1 MINNLLNDP
10 NYTAEQKVQLM
21 QLMTEFTDLHRKLEQ
36 NKANVGM
43 LEIKTTYIRA
53 LEIIAKIEEVME
65 EELKWVK
72 KYLLFMLL
80 MEQLIIKEV
89 KNDNKSN

>member
-53 LEIIAKIEEVME
+53 LEIIAKVEEVMG

-72 KYLLFMLL
+72 KSLLFMLH
-80 MEQLIIKEV
+80 I
-89 KNDNKSN
+89 

>member
-21 QLMTEFTDLHRKLEQ
+21 QLMNEFTDLHRKLEQ

-43 LEIKTTYIRA
+43 LE
-53 LEIIAKIEEVME
+53 
-65 EELKWVK
+65 
-72 KYLLFMLL
+72 
-80 MEQLIIKEV
+80 
-89 KNDNKSN
+89 N

>member
-43 LEIKTTYIRA
+43 LEIKTTYTRA
-53 LEIIAKIEEVME
+53 LELIDKMEEVMGE
-65 EELKWVK
+65 
-72 KYLLFMLL
+72 
-80 MEQLIIKEV
+80 II
-89 KNDNKSN
+89 S

>member
-21 QLMTEFTDLHRKLEQ
+21 QLMTKFTALHREIEK

-43 LEIKTTYIRA
+43 LEIKTTYTKA
-53 LEIIAKIEEVME
+53 LEIIAKIEEVMG
-65 EELKWVK
+65 EEL
-72 KYLLFMLL
+72 
-80 MEQLIIKEV
+80 
-89 KNDNKSN
+89 S

>member
-36 NKANVGM
+36 NKANVGL
-43 LEIKTTYIRA
+43 LEIKNTYTRA
-53 LEIIAKIEEVME
+53 LELIEQIEEVMG
-65 EELKWVK
+65 
-72 KYLLFMLL
+72 
-80 MEQLIIKEV
+80 EV
-89 KNDNKSN
+89 LT

>member
-1 MINNLLNDP
+1 MINGLLNDP

-43 LEIKTTYIRA
+43 LEIKTTYTRA
-53 LEIIAKIEEVME
+53 LEIITKVEEVMG
-65 EELKWVK
+65 EELT
-72 KYLLFMLL
+72 
-80 MEQLIIKEV
+80 
-89 KNDNKSN
+89 

>member
-43 LEIKTTYIRA
+43 REIKTTYTRA
-53 LEIIAKIEEVME
+53 LEIIAKIEEVMG
-65 EELKWVK
+65 EELSWW
-72 KYLLFMLL
+72 
-80 MEQLIIKEV
+80 ITTKE
-89 KNDNKSN
+89 SNE

>member
-21 QLMTEFTDLHRKLEQ
+21 QLMTEFTDLHKKLEQ

-43 LEIKTTYIRA
+43 LEIKTTYTRA
-53 LEIIAKIEEVME
+53 LEIITKIEEVMG
-65 EELKWVK
+65 EELSW
-72 KYLLFMLL
+72 
-80 MEQLIIKEV
+80 
-89 KNDNKSN
+89 

>member
-1 MINNLLNDP
+1 MINGLLNDP
-10 NYTAEQKVQLM
+10 SYTAEQKVQLM
-21 QLMTEFTDLHRKLEQ
+21 QLMTEFADLHRKLEQ

-43 LEIKTTYIRA
+43 LEIKTTYTKA
-53 LEIIAKIEEVME
+53 LEIIAKLEEVMG

-80 MEQLIIKEV
+80 I
-89 KNDNKSN
+89 

>member
-21 QLMTEFTDLHRKLEQ
+21 QLMNEFADLHRKLEQ

-53 LEIIAKIEEVME
+53 LEIIAKVEEVMG
-65 EELKWVK
+65 EEL
-72 KYLLFMLL
+72 
-80 MEQLIIKEV
+80 
-89 KNDNKSN
+89 S

>member
-10 NYTAEQKVQLM
+10 SYTAEQKVQLM

-43 LEIKTTYIRA
+43 L
-53 LEIIAKIEEVME
+53 
-65 EELKWVK
+65 
-72 KYLLFMLL
+72 
-80 MEQLIIKEV
+80 
-89 KNDNKSN
+89 

>member
-21 QLMTEFTDLHRKLEQ
+21 QLMNEFTDLHRKLEQ

-53 LEIIAKIEEVME
+53 LEIIAKIEEVMG
-65 EELKWVK
+65 EELKWAK
-72 KYLLFMLL
+72 KYLLFILL
-80 MEQLIIKEV
+80 I
-89 KNDNKSN
+89 

>member
-21 QLMTEFTDLHRKLEQ
+21 QLMAEFTELHKKLEQ

-43 LEIKTTYIRA
+43 LEIKTTYTKA
-53 LEIIAKIEEVME
+53 LELITKMEEVMG
-65 EELKWVK
+65 EELT
-72 KYLLFMLL
+72 
-80 MEQLIIKEV
+80 
-89 KNDNKSN
+89 

>member
-10 NYTAEQKVQLM
+10 NYSAEQKVQLM
-21 QLMTEFTDLHRKLEQ
+21 RLMTEFTDLHRKLEQ

-53 LEIIAKIEEVME
+53 LEIISKVEEVMG
-65 EELKWVK
+65 EELK
-72 KYLLFMLL
+72 
-80 MEQLIIKEV
+80 
-89 KNDNKSN
+89 

>member
-10 NYTAEQKVQLM
+10 NYTAEQKVELM
-21 QLMTEFTDLHRKLEQ
+21 KLMTEFTDLHRKLEQ
-36 NKANVGM
+36 NKANVG
-43 LEIKTTYIRA
+43 LVEIKTTYIRA
-53 LEIIAKIEEVME
+53 LEIIAKVEEVMG

-80 MEQLIIKEV
+80 I
-89 KNDNKSN
+89 

>member
-36 NKANVGM
+36 SKANVGL
-43 LEIKTTYIRA
+43 LEIKTTYTRA
-53 LEIIAKIEEVME
+53 LEIIAKLEEVMG
-65 EELKWVK
+65 EELT
-72 KYLLFMLL
+72 
-80 MEQLIIKEV
+80 
-89 KNDNKSN
+89 

>member
-21 QLMTEFTDLHRKLEQ
+21 QLMTEFADLHRKLEQ

-43 LEIKTTYIRA
+43 LEIKTTYIKA
-53 LEIIAKIEEVME
+53 LEIIAKVEEVMG
-65 EELKWVK
+65 EELKWAK
-72 KYLLFMLL
+72 KYLLFMLH
-80 MEQLIIKEV
+80 I
-89 KNDNKSN
+89 